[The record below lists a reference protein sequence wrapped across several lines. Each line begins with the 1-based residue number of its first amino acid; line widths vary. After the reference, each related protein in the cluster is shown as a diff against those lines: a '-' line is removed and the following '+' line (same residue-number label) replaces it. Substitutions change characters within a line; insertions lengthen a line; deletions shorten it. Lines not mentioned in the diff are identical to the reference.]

1 MSAGPGGTD
10 RPGTDGADT
19 GSVATQ
25 TSEATE
31 SGEGESTEGGGRRS
45 MSRRTR
51 IALAII
57 LLVAVLAAIGF
68 TLSYFLDARQYVST
82 DNAQVDGTQIPIV
95 APTSGTLVGWT
106 GTQGAVLRPEQ
117 VVGRVEID
125 GGYVRPQRPIR
136 APAAGTVATSD
147 TTDGAYVT
155 AGQQLAIA
163 YDPGDVYVTARIDET
178 DINDVRPGQTVDFTV
193 DAYGDRTFTGSVREV
208 QGGAAGVF
216 SPLPQSNSSGNFQKV
231 TQVIPVKIAI
241 DDLQGLELIPGMN
254 VEVNIHKNG

>member
-10 RPGTDGADT
+10 RPETHGADT
-19 GSVATQ
+19 GPVATQ
-25 TSEATE
+25 QAPEGAEE
-31 SGEGESTEGGGRRS
+31 SGSAESGRRP

-51 IALAII
+51 IALAVI
-57 LLVAVLAAIGF
+57 LLIAVLAAIGF

-95 APTSGTLVGWT
+95 APTSGTLIGWT

-147 TTDGAYVT
+147 TTEGAYVT

-163 YDPGDVYVTARIDET
+163 YDPGNVYVTARIDET